1 MAKKDDNVEHEPLT
15 EEQRITAL
23 EEKVGANK
31 LVLIVI
37 ALFLI
42 IAVSVSST
50 IFIVSMF
57 GEDEDAVANSEMI
70 AALEAKI
77 VDLEKTLENIKKL
90 TKENRIELTALSDKV
105 ANSSNQKLQELMIEQ
120 ERGQQ
125 MFLDSLRTGMY
136 DLAHMI
142 PGSRTWLEVYGEKV
156 DSAERYSKDREKQLV
171 NMQKGITVSKP
182 KTTIQEVPFEDGF

>member
-23 EEKVGANK
+23 EEKVGSNK
-31 LVLIVI
+31 LVLIGI

-50 IFIVSMF
+50 IFVASIF
-57 GEDEDAVANSEMI
+57 GEDENASANSEMI
-70 AALEAKI
+70 AALETKI
-77 VDLEKTLENIKKL
+77 VELEKTLDNIKKL
-90 TKENRIELTALSDKV
+90 TKENRSDLSALSDKV
-105 ANSSNQKLQELMIEQ
+105 ANSSNLKLQELMIEQ
-120 ERGQQ
+120 ERGHQ

-156 DSAERYSKDREKQLV
+156 DSAERYSKDREKQLI
-171 NMQKGITVSKP
+171 NLQKGVVITQP
-182 KTTIQEVPFEDGF
+182 KKTIQEDPFENGF

>member
-1 MAKKDDNVEHEPLT
+1 MAKKEDNVEHEPLT

-23 EEKVGANK
+23 EEKVGTNK
-31 LVLIVI
+31 LVLISI

-42 IAVSVSST
+42 ITVSVSAT
-50 IFIVSMF
+50 VFIISMF
-57 GEDEDAVANSEMI
+57 GEDEDATANSQMI

-90 TKENRIELTALSDKV
+90 TRDNKGELSALSDKV
-105 ANSSNQKLQELMIEQ
+105 ANSSNQKLQQLMIDQ

-125 MFLDSLRTGMY
+125 MFLDALRTGMY

-156 DSAERYSKDREKQLV
+156 DSAERYSKDREKELT
-171 NMQKGITVSKP
+171 NLQKGIVNNKP
-182 KTTIQEVPFEDGF
+182 KTAIQEDPFEDGF